1 MFYFH
6 CNKNYLIIVSG
17 PSASPQN
24 VNAIADSSTAIRVSW
39 EEVPT
44 IDRNGEITEYE
55 VQYEPLETFGGQIST
70 STVNTSM
77 LSINLTGLQEFVDY
91 NISVRA
97 YTSAGPGPYSIGVV
111 ERTDTDGK
119 CDALILY

>member
-1 MFYFH
+1 MFI
-6 CNKNYLIIVSG
+6 NSSLPTV
-17 PSASPQN
+17 PASPPQN
-24 VNAIADSSTAIRVSW
+24 VTAMVESSTAIRVSW
-39 EEVPT
+39 EEVPAF
-44 IDRNGEITEYE
+44 DRNGVITEYE

-77 LSINLTGLQEFVDY
+77 LSINLIGLQEFVDY

-119 CDALILY
+119 NNV